1 MTSIDPRCGAWRLAG
16 AGLLALGAC
25 ATPQDPLPVTRHRA
39 PVQRPPDDDHGRYGQ
54 RFLVEASA
62 IPGAWLTLDRDGG
75 ADALDTGD
83 GSGYGVRMAVGN
95 RDQSVGLAWQG
106 FATDGLDANVLGLD
120 VDVRRPIGDGLDL
133 FYVRAGAGI
142 GAAWLDAVDDPT
154 VGNTG
159 TAQLRLGIDFQ
170 PNERFLLSA
179 SIGGIAFG
187 RPGETEAYGTFF
199 QLGLGLVF

>member
-1 MTSIDPRCGAWRLAG
+1 MTSIEPRSGARRSLL
-16 AGLLALGAC
+16 AGLLVLGAC
-25 ATPQDPLPVTRHRA
+25 ATPQDPLPPPRHR
-39 PVQRPPDDDHGRYGQ
+39 PPETRPASEDHGRYGQ
-54 RFLVEASA
+54 RFVVEANA

-75 ADALDTGD
+75 ADAVDTGD

-95 RDQSVGLAWQG
+95 LDQSIGLSWQG

-142 GAAWLDAVDDPT
+142 GAAWLDALDDPAL
-154 VGNTG
+154 GNTG
-159 TAQLRLGIDFQ
+159 TAQLRLGLDFQ

-179 SIGGIAFG
+179 SFGGIAFG

>member
-1 MTSIDPRCGAWRLAG
+1 MTSIDSLRGVRHRIVT
-16 AGLLALGAC
+16 GLLVLGAC
-25 ATPQDPLPVTRHRA
+25 ATPQDPLPPTRYR
-39 PVQRPPDDDHGRYGQ
+39 PPEQRPQPDDHGRFGQ
-54 RFLVEASA
+54 RFVVEANA
-62 IPGAWLTLDRDGG
+62 IPGAWLSLDRDGG

-95 RDQSVGLAWQG
+95 VDQSIGLAWQG
-106 FATDGLDANVLGLD
+106 FATDGLDAHVLGLD

-133 FYVRAGAGI
+133 LFVRAGAGF
-142 GAAWLDAVDDPT
+142 GVAWLDAIDDPAL
-154 VGNTG
+154 GNTG
-159 TAQLRLGIDFQ
+159 TAQLRLGLDFQ

-179 SIGGIAFG
+179 SFGGIAFG